1 MGNVARMVDGN
12 PIDLCIFWATP
23 PPPIPPF
30 GGLFGRHGKGK
41 VKRGDIFGKESKD
54 KTMFGFMLK
63 WGYEFISLAFAILDS
78 NLNTP
83 KLFCAVY
90 VYTYI
95 R

>member
-1 MGNVARMVDGN
+1 MV
-12 PIDLCIFWATP
+12 ILSIFAYFGQP
-23 PPPIPPF
+23 PPPPSLRLVVCL
-30 GGLFGRHGKGK
+30 GDMGKGK

>member
-1 MGNVARMVDGN
+1 MVDGN
-12 PIDLCIFWATP
+12 PIDLCIFWGNP
-23 PPPIPPF
+23 PPQPSVWWF
-30 GGLFGRHGKGK
+30 VWETWGREKSSEGTTLE
-41 VKRGDIFGKESKD
+41 KRSKD

-63 WGYEFISLAFAILDS
+63 WGYEFVSLPFAFLDS